1 MEEESIVMP
10 YWQVLA
16 ASVCGTSHVKN
27 NLLCQDA
34 HRFSLLPDNVLVAV
48 VADGAGSASQGKVGA
63 MLVTESVVEYISL
76 AEVTFSTLGDDKFIR
91 SLLADAMLTAFKA
104 VQAEADAASLP
115 VSDFATTLIIVVAS
129 PSVVAVAQ
137 IGDGAAVA
145 SDSQGNLIALTLP
158 DIGEYMNQTTFVTS
172 FGALDT
178 AQVRVWRQDITNIAV
193 FTDGLQLLAMN
204 MAIAEPH
211 KPFFQPLFD
220 FVTNA
225 EDKMLASEQLV
236 GFLRSDRITQR
247 TDDDLTLVLA
257 ALRR

>member
-1 MEEESIVMP
+1 MEQSIVMP

-34 HRFSLLPDNVLVAV
+34 HRFSILPDNVLVAV

-63 MLVTESVVEYISL
+63 MLATEAVVEHISL
-76 AEVTFSTLGDDKFIR
+76 TEITFSTLRDDKLIC
-91 SLLADAMLTAFKA
+91 SVLADAMLAALKA
-104 VQAEADAASLP
+104 LESEASAASLP

-129 PSVVAVAQ
+129 PNVVAVAQ

-145 SDSQGNLIALTLP
+145 KNSQGDLIALTLP
-158 DIGEYMNQTTFVTS
+158 DIGEYMNETTFLTS

-178 AQVRVWRQDITNIAV
+178 AQVRVWREDIVNVAV

-204 MAIAEPH
+204 MAISEPH

-225 EDKMLASEQLV
+225 EDKMVASEQLV

-257 ALRR
+257 ALRG